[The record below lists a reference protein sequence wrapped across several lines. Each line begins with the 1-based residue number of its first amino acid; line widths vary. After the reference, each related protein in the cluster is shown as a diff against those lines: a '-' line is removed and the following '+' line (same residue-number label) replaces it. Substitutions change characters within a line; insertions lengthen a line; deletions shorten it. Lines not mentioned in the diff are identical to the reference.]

1 MKFTL
6 LLFIFFFALQAQSQ
20 ETNKENLVN
29 NNPEDST
36 EVEPM
41 VLTKEQQRYQ
51 NDEKRLLIYLKEK
64 KYKSLMRLSNE
75 MVHKY
80 FDKGLP
86 QYTYAIGLYALM
98 DKDQFKKTYDKYRM
112 QYWKMI
118 CLMLR
123 NSKKN
128 EYDTELVKCS
138 WILLDGIQNGIFEV
152 AQIHMKIG
160 NDKNALKYL
169 TMIME
174 VFDQRKGIY
183 KNKYQ
188 NLIQDKIFARAKN
201 HYESGKMNEADFVFN
216 WLDKF
221 FYKSQFNYKYA
232 GLACWKDPYYQFE
245 EWSHSKY
252 YLANTAN
259 KLKGLSDTEKN
270 IIFLQNLVR
279 MNPTLF
285 RNTFLKKYLE
295 RYPEF
300 TGNSYV
306 SSLRS
311 ELDGKSPVPLLYVDN
326 KLIDAAIVYQQNSI
340 ANKELIL
347 PNSDATIAFSQHV
360 RGKGSQEIIS
370 ENGFYGNSEKPE
382 DIVMGL
388 LINQGIPDLLHRKT
402 ILNASFIQIGLAI
415 LEHPDYDINIA
426 IDYSTGDEETRK
438 RVAKERAARAKEASD
453 KLAREKEAIARA
465 AREKRIK
472 EKEAKDMAA
481 KEKAFKSRK
490 NKAIYMGSR

>member
-1 MKFTL
+1 MKFVL
-6 LLFIFFFALQAQSQ
+6 LLFIFFFALQVQSQ
-20 ETNKENLVN
+20 KINKANQVN
-29 NNPEDST
+29 NLSEDST
-36 EVEPM
+36 EVE
-41 VLTKEQQRYQ
+41 LQTLSQEQQRYQ
-51 NDEKRLLIYLKEK
+51 NDKKRLLNYLKEK
-64 KYKSLMRLSNE
+64 KYKSLMRLSNQ

-138 WILLDGIQNGIFEV
+138 WIMLDGIQNGIFEV

-169 TMIME
+169 TMIMQ
-174 VFDQRKGIY
+174 VFDERKGIY

-188 NLIQDKIFARAKN
+188 NLIQDKIFARAKS

-221 FYKSQFNYKYA
+221 FYNSNFNYKYA
-232 GLACWKDPYYQFE
+232 GLACWKDPAYQFE

-252 YLANTAN
+252 HLANTGN
-259 KLKGLSDTEKN
+259 NVKGLSDKEKN

-285 RNTFLKKYLE
+285 RNTFLKNYLE

-311 ELDGKSPVPLLYVDN
+311 ALDGKSPVPLLYVDS
-326 KLIDAAIVYQQNSI
+326 KLIDAAQRSNN
-340 ANKELIL
+340 NKESRL
-347 PNSDATIAFSQHV
+347 PSPDAPVAFSQHI
-360 RGKGSQEIIS
+360 KGIGTQEIIS
-370 ENGFYGNSEKPE
+370 ENGYYGNSEKPE
-382 DIVMGL
+382 DIVMAL
-388 LINQGIPDLLHRKT
+388 LINQGVPDLLHRKT
-402 ILNASFIQIGLAI
+402 LLNPSFIQVGVAI
-415 LEHPDYDINIA
+415 LDHPEYKMNIA
-426 IDYSTGDEETRK
+426 LDYSTGDKEIRK
-438 RVAKERAARAKEASD
+438 KVAKERAARAKEASD
-453 KLAREKEAIARA
+453 KLAREKEAVARA
-465 AREKRIK
+465 ARVKKAK
-472 EKEAKDMAA
+472 EREAKDMAA
-481 KEKAFKSRK
+481 KEKASKSRK
-490 NKAIYMGSR
+490 NKAIHMGYR